1 MLRKWCSLAQLP
13 HGGVYLCL
21 LFSAACLPALGQAA
35 LQSLT
40 SLRDIRNLSDSQAA
54 NAIPVDFQA
63 TVTYYR
69 SYEKT
74 LFVQDGNYGIQ
85 VLPGDAPL
93 LSAGD
98 RVRIVGV
105 THRGLRPSIEST
117 SITVVG
123 HASLPTPVPTTID
136 QLTDASFDARL
147 VSVVA
152 TVRSADP
159 VTTTGVRS
167 TLLQLHTDG
176 GDINALVDTDNTL
189 LLHNLL
195 DSQVVVTGVDSSRS
209 DAKAQQTGIL
219 LHVSSMADVKIITP
233 ASVDPWSLPVTPMD
247 ETITAYHVKNY
258 THRIR
263 VHGTVT
269 YFEPGVAA
277 VLQNGTQSLWVN
289 TLSSAPIPIGE
300 AADAIGFPDINNGT
314 LSLSS
319 AQIRD
324 AGVSAPVAS
333 VQTSWDQLATGKNLF
348 ELVTIQGKVV
358 AQVRG
363 VDKDEYVLSAGGNL
377 FSAVY
382 RYASMGVDPGAST
395 MKGLSE
401 GATVKVTGICILNS
415 PNAYDRNSS
424 FSILLRTPD
433 DISVVGRPPLLS
445 IDNLS
450 HLVTLLI
457 VVVLGVTL
465 WGTML
470 RRRVHQQTAAITE
483 RAEEEAAEERRNM
496 QLEQW
501 RSRILEDINSSQPLG
516 ELVEN
521 ICAMVS
527 FNLHGAPCWCEVIE
541 DTRLGR
547 KPAST
552 DGMRIL
558 NHEILART
566 GESLGNIFTAFPQ
579 KQAATEDESLA
590 LATGARLAMLA
601 IETRKL
607 YSDLV
612 YRSEFDLLT
621 DAYNRFSL
629 QRMLEQLIDES
640 DSNTKVFGLIYV
652 DLDDFKQ
659 INDIYGHHVGDL
671 YLREVAMRMRRQ
683 LRSDDML
690 ARIGGDEFAALVP
703 VVRNLGQ
710 IEEIAT
716 RMERCFDAPF
726 NVEGHNFRG
735 GASVGYALYPVNG
748 KTAEEL
754 LKAADSAMYAA
765 KNARKESRITSVI
778 SSSRSSR

>member
-1 MLRKWCSLAQLP
+1 MLRKWCSVAQLP
-13 HGGVYLCL
+13 RCGVYFCL
-21 LFSAACLPALGQAA
+21 LVSAAFMPMLGQTAP
-35 LQSLT
+35 QSLT
-40 SLRDIRNLSDSQAA
+40 SLHDIRNLSDSQAA

-74 LFVQDGNYGIQ
+74 LFVQDGAYGIQ
-85 VLPGDAPL
+85 VLPSDAPP

-105 THRGLRPSIEST
+105 TRKGFRPSIESS

-123 HASLPTPVPTTID
+123 HADLPAPVPATFD
-136 QLTDASFDARL
+136 QLTDASLDGRL
-147 VSVVA
+147 VTVYA
-152 TVRSADP
+152 AVRSADP
-159 VTTTGVRS
+159 IVSSGVRS

-176 GDINALVDTDNTL
+176 GDIDALVDTDNTL

-195 DSQVVVTGVDSSRS
+195 DAQVAVTGVDSGNS
-209 DAKAQQTGIL
+209 DAKVQQTGIL
-219 LHVSSMADVKIITP
+219 LHVTSMADVKVVTAAP
-233 ASVDPWSLPVTPMD
+233 VDPWSLPVTPMD
-247 ETITAYHVKNY
+247 QTISAYHVRNY

-277 VLQNGTQSLWVN
+277 VLQNDSQSLWVN
-289 TLSSAPIPIGE
+289 TLSTNPIPIGE
-300 AADAIGFPDINNGT
+300 AADAIGFPDFDNGV

-319 AQIRD
+319 AQLRD
-324 AGVSAPVAS
+324 AGVSVPLAPIM
-333 VQTSWDQLATGKNLF
+333 TSWNQLAAGKHLF
-348 ELVTIQGKVV
+348 ELVSIQGKVV

-363 VDKDEYVLSAGGNL
+363 VDKDEYVLSANGNL
-377 FSAVY
+377 FSAIF
-382 RYASMGVDPGAST
+382 RYANMGGNASSSSL
-395 MKGLSE
+395 KGLSE

-424 FSILLRTPD
+424 FSILLRSPD
-433 DISVVGRPPLLS
+433 DISVVGKPPFLS

-457 VVVLGVTL
+457 VVVLGVSL

-483 RAEEEAAEERRNM
+483 RAEQEAAEERRNM

-527 FNLHGAPCWCEVIE
+527 FNLHGAPCWCEIIQ

-547 KPAST
+547 KPAT
-552 DGMRIL
+552 TEGMRIL
-558 NHEILART
+558 SHEILARS
-566 GESLGNIFTAFPQ
+566 GAPLGHIYTAFTQ
-579 KQAATEDESLA
+579 KQPTTEDESLA

-629 QRMLEQLIDES
+629 QRLLEQLIDES
-640 DSNTKVFGLIYV
+640 DAKTKVFGLIYV
-652 DLDDFKQ
+652 DLDEFKQ
-659 INDIYGHHVGDL
+659 INDVYGHHVGDL

-703 VVRNLGQ
+703 VVRNLAQ
-710 IEEIAT
+710 IEEIAS

-726 NVEGHNFRG
+726 NLEGNIFRG

-748 KTAEEL
+748 TTAEEL
-754 LKAADSAMYAA
+754 LKAADSAMYNA
-765 KNARKESRITSVI
+765 KNVRRQARATTIIGTT
-778 SSSRSSR
+778 RSSR

>member
-1 MLRKWCSLAQLP
+1 MILSL
-13 HGGVYLCL
+13 L
-21 LFSAACLPALGQAA
+21 LSAACLPALGQSAPQA
-35 LQSLT
+35 LT

-74 LFVQDGNYGIQ
+74 LFVQDGTYGIQ
-85 VLPGDAPL
+85 VLPSDAPAL
-93 LSAGD
+93 TAGD
-98 RVRIVGV
+98 RVRIKGV
-105 THRGLRPSIEST
+105 TRKGLRPSIDSSE
-117 SITVVG
+117 ITVVG
-123 HASLPTPVPTTID
+123 HGALPAPIPASMD
-136 QLTDASFDARL
+136 QLADPSFDARL
-147 VSVVA
+147 VTVYA
-152 TVRSADP
+152 TVRSADT
-159 VTTTGVRS
+159 VITSDVHS

-176 GDINALVDTDNTL
+176 GDIDALVDTDNSL

-195 DSQVVVTGVDSSRS
+195 DAQVAVTGVSSGRS
-209 DAKAQQTGIL
+209 NVKVQQSGIL
-219 LHVSSMADVKIITP
+219 LHVSSMSDVKVVAS
-233 ASVDPWSLPVTPMD
+233 ASVDPWSLPVTSMD
-247 ETITAYHVKNY
+247 ETITAYHVKNF

-269 YFEPGVAA
+269 YFEPGAAA
-277 VLQNGTQSLWVN
+277 VLQNGAQSLWVN
-289 TLSSAPIPIGE
+289 TLSTNPIPIGE

-319 AQIRD
+319 AQVRD
-324 AGVSAPVAS
+324 AGLSAPVAP
-333 VQTSWDQLATGKNLF
+333 VETTWDQLATGKHLF

-363 VDKDEYVLSAGGNL
+363 VDKDEYVLSSNGNL
-377 FSAVY
+377 FSAIF
-382 RYASMGVDPGAST
+382 RYANMGGTPGSST
-395 MKGLSE
+395 LKGLDE

-415 PNAYDRNSS
+415 PNTYDKNSS

-433 DISVVGRPPLLS
+433 DISLVGKPPLLS
-445 IDNLS
+445 INNLS
-450 HLVTLLI
+450 HLVSLLI
-457 VVVLGVTL
+457 VVVLGVAL

-470 RRRVHQQTAAITE
+470 RRRVHLQTAAITE
-483 RAEEEAAEERRNM
+483 RAENVAAEERRNM

-547 KPAST
+547 KPASM
-552 DGMRIL
+552 DGLRVL
-558 NHEILART
+558 SHEILART
-566 GESLGNIFTAFPQ
+566 GESLGNIFTAFTQ
-579 KQAATEDESLA
+579 KQPTTEDESLA

-607 YSDLV
+607 YSDLL

-629 QRMLEQLIDES
+629 QRLLDQLIDES
-640 DSNTKVFGLIYV
+640 DAKTKIFGLIYV

-659 INDIYGHHVGDL
+659 INDVYGHHVGDL

-703 VVRNLGQ
+703 VVRSLAQ
-710 IEEIAT
+710 IEEIAM

-726 NVEGHNFRG
+726 NLEGHNFRG
-735 GASVGYALYPVNG
+735 GASVGYALYPKNG
-748 KTAEEL
+748 TTSEEL

-765 KNARKESRITSVI
+765 KNARKEARAATVIGGSRTG
-778 SSSRSSR
+778 R

>member
-1 MLRKWCSLAQLP
+1 MALLP
-13 HGGVYLCL
+13 AGGVYLCL
-21 LFSAACLPALGQAA
+21 LLSMACLPMLGQSAPQA
-35 LQSLT
+35 LT

-74 LFVQDGNYGIQ
+74 LFVQDGAYGIQ
-85 VLPGDAPL
+85 VLPSDEPP

-98 RVRIVGV
+98 RVQIQGV
-105 THRGLRPSIEST
+105 TRKGHRPAIEST
-117 SITVVG
+117 SIKVIG
-123 HASLPTPVPTTID
+123 HGALPAPVPATID
-136 QLTDASFDARL
+136 ELADRTYDARL
-147 VSVVA
+147 VTVFA
-152 TVRSADP
+152 TVSSADT
-159 VTTTGVRS
+159 VTTSGVRS
-167 TLLQLHTDG
+167 TLLQLHTEG
-176 GDINALVDTDNTL
+176 GNIDALVDTDNNL

-195 DSQVVVTGVDSSRS
+195 DAQVAVTGVDSGR
-209 DAKAQQTGIL
+209 DDEKIQQAGLL
-219 LHVSSMADVKIITP
+219 LHVSSMSDVKVVAA
-233 ASVDPWSLPVTPMD
+233 ASADPWSLPVTPMD
-247 ETITAYHVKNY
+247 ETISAYHVKNF

-269 YFEPGVAA
+269 YFEPGAAA
-277 VLQNGTQSLWVN
+277 VLQNGTQSLWIN
-289 TLSSAPIPIGE
+289 TLSTNPIPIGE
-300 AADAIGFPDINNGT
+300 TADAIGFPDINNGM

-324 AGVSAPVAS
+324 AGVSAPVTPTM
-333 VQTSWDQLATGKNLF
+333 TSYDQLASGKHLF
-348 ELVTIQGKVV
+348 ELVMIEGKVV

-363 VDKDEYVLSAGGNL
+363 VDKDEYVLSSNGNL
-377 FSAVY
+377 FSAIF
-382 RYASMGVDPGAST
+382 RYANIAGGSGASSL
-395 MKGLSE
+395 KDLAE

-415 PNAYDRNSS
+415 PNTYDKNSS

-433 DISVVGRPPLLS
+433 DINVVGKPPLLS
-445 IDNLS
+445 INNLS
-450 HLVTLLI
+450 RLVTLLI
-457 VVVLGVTL
+457 VVVLGVAL

-470 RRRVHQQTAAITE
+470 RRRVHQQTVAITE
-483 RAEEEAAEERRNM
+483 RAEQEASEERRNM

-552 DGMRIL
+552 EGLRIL
-558 NHEILART
+558 SHEILARS
-566 GESLGNIFTAFPQ
+566 GAPLGHIYTAFEQ
-579 KQAATEDESLA
+579 KQPPTEDESLA

-607 YSDLV
+607 YSDLL

-629 QRMLEQLIDES
+629 QRLLEQLIEES
-640 DSNTKVFGLIYV
+640 DSKTKIFGLIYV

-659 INDIYGHHVGDL
+659 INDVYGHHVGDL

-703 VVRNLGQ
+703 VVRSLAQ
-710 IEEIAT
+710 IEEIAM

-726 NVEGHNFRG
+726 NLEGYNFRG
-735 GASVGYALYPVNG
+735 GASVGYALYPKNG
-748 KTAEEL
+748 TTAEEL
-754 LKAADSAMYAA
+754 LKAADSAMYAT
-765 KNARKESRITSVI
+765 KNARKEARAATVI
-778 SSSRSSR
+778 GGSRSGR